1 MSAIDRLQEAQLQQ
15 DREIRRLKLWLS
27 DIAVRSGL
35 RADRIIGIIDPGNLP
50 AGSAGGVLAY
60 ISFGD
65 DPSSAGGISHSGG
78 TATGHA
84 MDLIV
89 KT

>member
-1 MSAIDRLQEAQLQQ
+1 MAEIERLAEQQILQ

-27 DIAVRSGL
+27 DLAVRAGL
-35 RADRIIGIIDPGNLP
+35 RADRIIGIIDPDNLP
-50 AGSAGGVLAY
+50 S
-60 ISFGD
+60 
-65 DPSSAGGISHSGG
+65 SSAGGLLVYIGFGDVPSAGLAHSSGNA
-78 TATGHA
+78 TAYT

>member
-1 MSAIDRLQEAQLQQ
+1 MSEIDRLQEAQILQ

-35 RADRIIGIIDPGNLP
+35 RADRIIGIIDPDNLP
-50 AGSAGGVLAY
+50 GSSAGGLLIY

-65 DPSSAGGISHSGG
+65 VPSAGLAHTSGDG
-78 TATGHA
+78 TAYT

>member
-1 MSAIDRLQEAQLQQ
+1 MAEIDRLQEAQIQQ

-35 RADRIIGIIDPGNLP
+35 RADRIVGIIDPSNLP
-50 AGSAGGVLAY
+50 SGSAGGLLVY
-60 ISFGD
+60 IGFGD
-65 DPSSAGGISHSGG
+65 TPASPGLAHSSGDG
-78 TATGHA
+78 TAYT
-84 MDLIV
+84 MDLVV